1 MFNIF
6 WAWQTRSVSV
16 LILGVGL
23 LAECILAIGPFD
35 DSVAAVEHPCQL
47 PPAPLDTIHRVV
59 FAPHLPVVE
68 RARGRLGWL
77 LVERGEDFGG
87 TPLAVMA
94 LAPAATSTC
103 SPFSASAAATTA
115 VSLLSLALLGVF
127 PLGRGLFLRSDGS
140 PRSPSGAPLG
150 LYLVCVHEGQLLH
163 PVRGI
168 DLHDVVDEVAQ

>member
-1 MFNIF
+1 MELKHIVLTIPLFNNFQCTCIHVYISAHYNGNLHLLFNIF

-68 RARGRLGWL
+68 RARGRSVGSLSKGGRILGVPHWPSW
-77 LVERGEDFGG
+77 RF
-87 TPLAVMA
+87 PPRP
-94 LAPAATSTC
+94 LAPAP
-103 SPFSASAAATTA
+103 PFPPPRPPPR
-115 VSLLSLALLGVF
+115 LF
-127 PLGRGLFLRSDGS
+127 PF
-140 PRSPSGAPLG
+140 
-150 LYLVCVHEGQLLH
+150 
-163 PVRGI
+163 
-168 DLHDVVDEVAQ
+168 